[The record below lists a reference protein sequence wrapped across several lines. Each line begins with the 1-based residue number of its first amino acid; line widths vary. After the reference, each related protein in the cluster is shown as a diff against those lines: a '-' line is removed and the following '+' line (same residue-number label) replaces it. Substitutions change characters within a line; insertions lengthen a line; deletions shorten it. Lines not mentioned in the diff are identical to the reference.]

1 MEYRFC
7 YEVFPSPGVSD
18 TIRIQ
23 RAETTIVGGAGA
35 SYNTSTDLF
44 SSETLVHGGLF
55 GCPTVYSDPDVER
68 PLATSY
74 RVRLDYVKESAGDK
88 GTVSASGTFV
98 SRVPRLPLMTALTVV
113 HDIADSQRILRRATP
128 VTFTATGAGG
138 IPPYQFRW
146 TINGFA
152 LREWNSDPVLVWDAA
167 TLAGRPLGNGS
178 YTLIV
183 QGRSDGNTDPES
195 AAAVDIRIQ
204 Y

>member
-1 MEYRFC
+1 MGSLHARAAVVAIAMGGSILAACGSTPAGPSDADGLTLSVRGGEIRYVRWAGGPTVMEYRFC

-138 IPPYQFRW
+138 IPP
-146 TINGFA
+146 
-152 LREWNSDPVLVWDAA
+152 
-167 TLAGRPLGNGS
+167 
-178 YTLIV
+178 
-183 QGRSDGNTDPES
+183 
-195 AAAVDIRIQ
+195 
-204 Y
+204 